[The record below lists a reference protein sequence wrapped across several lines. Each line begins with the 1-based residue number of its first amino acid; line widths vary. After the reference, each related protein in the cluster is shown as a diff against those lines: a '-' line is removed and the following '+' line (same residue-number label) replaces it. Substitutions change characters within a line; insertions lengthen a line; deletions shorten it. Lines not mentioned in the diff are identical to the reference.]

1 MGKPGAFLDID
12 RVTHELRPVEERSR
26 DFDPLYVELDDDA
39 RRAQASRCMMCGVA
53 FCQMGASFGKAR
65 PSGCP
70 LHNLIPEWNELVY
83 RGRWDEA
90 TERLSLTSPMPEFTS
105 RVCPALCE
113 AACNLGSVDGQPT
126 TIHDNERAIS
136 DHEWANGG
144 PHRFEPAGEGAPT
157 VAVVGSGPAGLVA
170 AWELARR
177 GARVTVFERDDRPGG
192 LLMYGI
198 PNMKL
203 EKSVV
208 ERRVALMRELGI
220 VFELGAD
227 VNDPAVAAKLDD
239 FDAVVVAAGARA
251 PRGLSAANIDAPGVV
266 YAVDYLTAST
276 VSVLDGGEP
285 AVNARGLD
293 VVVIGGG
300 DTGNDCVGTAVR
312 QGARS
317 VRQFEFS
324 PAAPDKRAASNPWPQ
339 WPNIKKTDYGQ
350 QEAIAA
356 MGGEMRAWGV
366 DTLEVLLDK
375 KGAAAGLRVV
385 DLDWSAGKPERIAG
399 SEHEVP
405 AQLVLIAC
413 GFTGPE
419 HGVFDAVGV
428 PVATA
433 GRPLPV
439 MAAEGS
445 HLAARVDGVAAD
457 AAPVYVAGDARNG
470 SSLVVNAM
478 ADALACAAEV
488 AEALELSG
496 GCPQLNRQGLSP
508 TAGPNG
514 TSPSAGSWGRSLC
527 AGIRGHSL
535 RVCDRFVRLPT
546 YGCSFVDFLGC
557 GHLLFLWWL
566 RASGSKERVGRL
578 CLPAVLLRRAYSVKC
593 PVKCLVSSWFAAG
606 GLFCPC

>member
-12 RVTHELRPVEERSR
+12 RVTHELRPVEERSH

-70 LHNLIPEWNELVY
+70 LHNLIPE
-83 RGRWDEA
+83 A
-90 TERLSLTSPMPEFTS
+90 AERLSLTSPMPEFTS

-144 PHRFEPAGEGAPT
+144 PRRFEPAGEGAPT

-203 EKSVV
+203 GKSVV

-220 VFELGAD
+220 VFELSAD
-227 VNDPAVAAKLDD
+227 VTDPAVAAKLDG

-285 AVNARGLD
+285 VVNACGLD

-317 VRQFEFS
+317 VRQFEFL
-324 PAAPDKRAASNPWPQ
+324 PAAPDARAASNPWPQ
-339 WPNIKKTDYGQ
+339 WPNVKKTDYGQ

-413 GFTGPE
+413 FTGPE

-439 MAAEGS
+439 MAAEDS

-488 AEALELSG
+488 AEALEL
-496 GCPQLNRQGLSP
+496 
-508 TAGPNG
+508 
-514 TSPSAGSWGRSLC
+514 
-527 AGIRGHSL
+527 
-535 RVCDRFVRLPT
+535 
-546 YGCSFVDFLGC
+546 
-557 GHLLFLWWL
+557 
-566 RASGSKERVGRL
+566 
-578 CLPAVLLRRAYSVKC
+578 
-593 PVKCLVSSWFAAG
+593 
-606 GLFCPC
+606 

>member
-12 RVTHELRPVEERSR
+12 RVTHELRPVEERSH

-90 TERLSLTSPMPEFTS
+90 AERLSLTSPMPEFTS

-144 PHRFEPAGEGAPT
+144 PRRFEPAGEDAPS

-227 VNDPAVAAKLDD
+227 VTNPAVAAKLNG

-251 PRGLSAANIDAPGVV
+251 PRGLSATN
-266 YAVDYLTAST
+266 VD
-276 VSVLDGGEP
+276 
-285 AVNARGLD
+285 ARGLD
-293 VVVIGGG
+293 VAVIGGG

-317 VRQFEFS
+317 VRQFEFL

-339 WPNIKKTDYGQ
+339 WPNVKKTDYGQ

-385 DLDWSAGKPERIAG
+385 DLDWSAGKPGRIAG
-399 SEHEVP
+399 SEREVP

-419 HGVFDAVGV
+419 HSVFDAVGV

-433 GRPLPV
+433 GRSLPV

-470 SSLVVNAM
+470 SSLVVSAM
-478 ADALACAAEV
+478 ADSLACVAEV
-488 AEALELSG
+488 AEAL
-496 GCPQLNRQGLSP
+496 GL
-508 TAGPNG
+508 
-514 TSPSAGSWGRSLC
+514 
-527 AGIRGHSL
+527 
-535 RVCDRFVRLPT
+535 
-546 YGCSFVDFLGC
+546 
-557 GHLLFLWWL
+557 
-566 RASGSKERVGRL
+566 
-578 CLPAVLLRRAYSVKC
+578 
-593 PVKCLVSSWFAAG
+593 
-606 GLFCPC
+606 

>member
-1 MGKPGAFLDID
+1 
-12 RVTHELRPVEERSR
+12 
-26 DFDPLYVELDDDA
+26 
-39 RRAQASRCMMCGVA
+39 
-53 FCQMGASFGKAR
+53 
-65 PSGCP
+65 
-70 LHNLIPEWNELVY
+70 
-83 RGRWDEA
+83 
-90 TERLSLTSPMPEFTS
+90 
-105 RVCPALCE
+105 
-113 AACNLGSVDGQPT
+113 
-126 TIHDNERAIS
+126 
-136 DHEWANGG
+136 
-144 PHRFEPAGEGAPT
+144 
-157 VAVVGSGPAGLVA
+157 
-170 AWELARR
+170 
-177 GARVTVFERDDRPGG
+177 
-192 LLMYGI
+192 MYGI

-220 VFELGAD
+220 VFELGTD
-227 VNDPAVAAKLDD
+227 VTNPAVAAKLNG
-239 FDAVVVAAGARA
+239 FDAVVVAVGARA
-251 PRGLSAANIDAPGVV
+251 PRGLSATNVDASGVV

-317 VRQFEFS
+317 VRQFEFL

-339 WPNIKKTDYGQ
+339 WPNVKKTDYGQ

-419 HGVFDAVGV
+419 HGVFDAVDV
-428 PVATA
+428 PIATA

-439 MAAEGS
+439 MASEDS

-470 SSLVVNAM
+470 SSLVVSAM

-488 AEALELSG
+488 AEAL
-496 GCPQLNRQGLSP
+496 GL
-508 TAGPNG
+508 
-514 TSPSAGSWGRSLC
+514 
-527 AGIRGHSL
+527 
-535 RVCDRFVRLPT
+535 
-546 YGCSFVDFLGC
+546 
-557 GHLLFLWWL
+557 
-566 RASGSKERVGRL
+566 
-578 CLPAVLLRRAYSVKC
+578 
-593 PVKCLVSSWFAAG
+593 
-606 GLFCPC
+606 